1 MADSRVLI
9 EIVSTAKGLKVV
21 AKDTEKLAKN
31 VERTDK
37 AYKDTE
43 KSGNKYHKQEKAIHQ
58 SNLSTAKGFSKMK
71 ETMGSGSSGLVGAY
85 ATLAA
90 NVFAATAAFNALR
103 QAAQVETLAE
113 GFNFLANTSGR
124 TSELIAN
131 NLREITGNA
140 LSLEG
145 ALRASAIAVTSGFS
159 TTQLEKLAEVGK
171 NASIALGRNLG
182 DSVDRLTR
190 GVAKLEPEIL
200 DELGIMVRLDT
211 AVRRYA
217 ATIGKTATELTDFER
232 RQAFLNEAISQG
244 ESKYAALTDEID
256 VNPYDKLSATFADLT
271 RNIMTFINSA
281 ISPLVGIFAKS
292 QVAIFGAILFLAKGI
307 IATMFPVL
315 TDLGERFSQTALR
328 AQNAADAIK
337 SSTQKAFEAQTAKVA
352 EIGTKKGDTA
362 GFQALVAGA
371 KKGEVSTKQVN
382 TALKSLR
389 QSEALRKKNLDKFEG
404 EDRKNKE
411 KELKRIQK
419 LRKEVEKLQDAES
432 KRGQAGTGSIRAGA
446 RAQRADIIA
455 TGATAIGGAGAREGF
470 KIANQSLQ
478 EVRKNL
484 TATRIQIAGT
494 GKSFKGFGI
503 MAMNSFDKCNSSYWS
518 DNICNWSCDS
528 STSKVFC
535 KCGASF

>member
-1 MADSRVLI
+1 MADQKVNIVLTI
-9 EIVSTAKGLKVV
+9 DGSGALTKATANVGKLEKELDKTSK
-21 AKDTEKLAKN
+21 AYNKTEKAADGYN
-31 VERTDK
+31 
-37 AYKDTE
+37 
-43 KSGNKYHKQEKAIHQ
+43 KQEKALYQ

-103 QAAQVETLAE
+103 QAAQVQTLAE

-244 ESKYAALTDEID
+244 ESKYSALTDEID

-337 SSTQKAFEAQTAKVA
+337 SSTQK
-352 EIGTKKGDTA
+352 
-362 GFQALVAGA
+362 LLR
-371 KKGEVSTKQVN
+371 
-382 TALKSLR
+382 LKL
-389 QSEALRKKNLDKFEG
+389 
-404 EDRKNKE
+404 
-411 KELKRIQK
+411 QK
-419 LRKEVEKLQDAES
+419 LLRLEQRKEIQ
-432 KRGQAGTGSIRAGA
+432 QA
-446 RAQRADIIA
+446 
-455 TGATAIGGAGAREGF
+455 F
-470 KIANQSLQ
+470 KHL
-478 EVRKNL
+478 
-484 TATRIQIAGT
+484 
-494 GKSFKGFGI
+494 
-503 MAMNSFDKCNSSYWS
+503 
-518 DNICNWSCDS
+518 
-528 STSKVFC
+528 
-535 KCGASF
+535 